1 MSQPGKAD
9 ATKVDAL
16 PAAGGSVVPRTRDIR
31 SARPY
36 FLAPHPVKA
45 FLRRSCSVAALVS
58 LDLCG
63 VALGLYAALAI
74 REIYVGHVPPLW
86 GLLWKA
92 ETTWLPFL
100 SLVTLLIFW
109 QRGLYDRRER
119 RAGFGQVL
127 SSVVL
132 VALVALAFGLGTGH
146 EFNTFGLV
154 PTATILVA
162 VFIGLFR
169 TSYDSGTSALMHRLG
184 MRRRALIVAS
194 PSELTHLQ
202 RALGGSYAGIEYA
215 FVGAVTHSGDERA
228 NGGIRDV
235 ARIVASRRV
244 DEVIIADAD
253 LGRAELLEIVEA
265 AHRSS
270 VRVRVAPKTTELLL
284 ERAEYVPGEPIPLF
298 ELRPP
303 AFAGVDWAIKRTF
316 DLIVSGALV
325 VIGSPLWLLIA
336 LAIRLASPGPILYRD
351 IRVGVNEVEFA
362 MLKFRTMYVDAAD
375 RQAYLEQ
382 ENEADG
388 ALFKIRK
395 DPRVTPVGAVLR
407 RFSIDEVPQVL
418 NVLRGEMSLVG
429 PRPLPLRD
437 YRKLE
442 DWHRKR
448 YLVLPGMTGLWQ
460 ISGRSNLGF
469 DDLVRLDFY
478 YIENWSIWLDI
489 SILLKTIPAVV
500 LRRGAY

>member
-1 MSQPGKAD
+1 M
-9 ATKVDAL
+9 DAL
-16 PAAGGSVVPRTRDIR
+16 STAGGSVVTGTRDIR

-36 FLAPHPVKA
+36 FLTPHPVKA

-63 VALGLYAALAI
+63 IALGLYAALAI

-119 RAGFGQVL
+119 RAGFGQLL

-132 VALVALAFGLGTGH
+132 IALVALAFGLGTGH

-162 VFIGLFR
+162 AFIGLFR
-169 TSYDSGTSALMHRLG
+169 SSYDAVTSALMHRLG

-202 RALGGSYAGIEYA
+202 RVLGDSYAGIEYA
-215 FVGAVTHSGDERA
+215 FVGAVAHPRDERV
-228 NGGIRDV
+228 NGAIRDI
-235 ARIVASRRV
+235 ARIVATRRV

-253 LGRAELLEIVEA
+253 VEGAELLEIVEE
-265 AHRSS
+265 AHRSG

-284 ERAEYVPGEPIPLF
+284 ERAEYVPDQGLPLF
-298 ELRPP
+298 ELKPP
-303 AFAGVDWAIKRTF
+303 VFAGTDWVVKRAFDLTVSAALLALGFPLWALLAAAIKLT
-316 DLIVSGALV
+316 
-325 VIGSPLWLLIA
+325 
-336 LAIRLASPGPILYRD
+336 SPGPVLYRD
-351 IRVGVNEVEFA
+351 RRVGVNEDEFS
-362 MLKFRTMYVDAAD
+362 MLKFRTMYIDAPT
-375 RQAYLEQ
+375 RQTQLEDA
-382 ENEADG
+382 NEADG
-388 ALFKIRK
+388 VLFKIRK
-395 DPRVTPVGAVLR
+395 DPRVTPAGALLR
-407 RFSIDEVPQVL
+407 RFSLDEVPQLL

-489 SILLKTIPAVV
+489 SILLKTIPAVMS
-500 LRRGAY
+500 RRGAY

>member
-1 MSQPGKAD
+1 MSQPGKAG
-9 ATKVDAL
+9 AAKVDAP
-16 PAAGGSVVPRTRDIR
+16 PAAGGSVVTGKRDIR

-36 FLAPHPVKA
+36 FLSPHPVKA

-63 VALGLYAALAI
+63 LALGLYGALAI

-109 QRGLYDRRER
+109 QRGLYDRREL
-119 RAGFGQVL
+119 RAGFGQLL

-132 VALVALAFGLGTGH
+132 IALVTLAFGLGTGH

-154 PTATILVA
+154 PTATILA
-162 VFIGLFR
+162 AAFIGLFR
-169 TSYDSGTSALMHRLG
+169 TSYDSVTSALMHRLG

-215 FVGAVTHSGDERA
+215 FVGAVAPPGDERA
-228 NGGIRDV
+228 NGGVRDV
-235 ARIVASRRV
+235 ARIVATRRV

-253 LGRAELLEIVEA
+253 LDGGELLAIVEE
-265 AHRSS
+265 AHRSG
-270 VRVRVAPKTTELLL
+270 VKVRVAPKTTELLL
-284 ERAEYVPGEPIPLF
+284 ERAEYVPDQGLPLF
-298 ELRPP
+298 ELKPP
-303 AFAGVDWAIKRTF
+303 VFAGTDWVVKRAF
-316 DLIVSGALV
+316 DAVVSVALLAL
-325 VIGSPLWLLIA
+325 GLPLWVSIA
-336 LAIRLASPGPILYRD
+336 AAVKLTSSGPVFYRD
-351 IRVGVNEVEFA
+351 RRMGVNEQEFS

-375 RQAYLEQ
+375 RQMQLEHS
-382 ENEADG
+382 NEADG

-395 DPRVTPVGAVLR
+395 DPRVTPVGALLR
-407 RFSIDEVPQVL
+407 RLSLDEIPQLL

-437 YRKLE
+437 YHKLE
-442 DWHRKR
+442 DWHRAR
-448 YLVLPGMTGLWQ
+448 YHVLPGMTGLWQ

-478 YIENWSIWLDI
+478 YIENWSIWLDT
-489 SILLKTIPAVV
+489 SILLKTIPAVMS
-500 LRRGAY
+500 RRGAY